1 MPSKYG
7 FGNTRKKSPYEKGKP
22 HYGKDQKNPMPM
34 LGDLDKDGK
43 LSGYEKNRQDAIEKN
58 MEKDAAPKMNYGS
71 PVEKYGSPVEKYG
84 KSSMATMK
92 GKMEG
97 EKSPN
102 PDFDT
107 KGSMAPKKKKL
118 KDMPDA
124 QRKAVFASGYKG

>member
-7 FGNTRKKSPYEKGKP
+7 FGNTRKKSPYEKGKA
-22 HYGKDQKNPMPM
+22 HYGKDQKNPIPM

-43 LSGYEKNRQDAIEKN
+43 MSGYETARQNAIEKN
-58 MEKDAAPKMNYGS
+58 MKGGPKM
-71 PVEKYGSPVEKYG
+71 KYGSPMDMYG
-84 KSSMATMK
+84 K
-92 GKMEG
+92 
-97 EKSPN
+97 
-102 PDFDT
+102 